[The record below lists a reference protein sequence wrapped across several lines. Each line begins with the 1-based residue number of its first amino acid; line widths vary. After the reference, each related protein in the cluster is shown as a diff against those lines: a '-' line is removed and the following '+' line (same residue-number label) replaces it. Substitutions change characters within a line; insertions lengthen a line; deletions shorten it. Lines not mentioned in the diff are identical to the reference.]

1 MKMINLK
8 MKSDVNKKK
17 KKTKIKKI
25 RKLKMI
31 IQ

>member
-8 MKSDVNKKK
+8 MKSDVNQKK